1 MKTVWGNRRED
12 KKSVRVEG
20 ATLVMTDGGK
30 DRYPRP
36 PVTGKSFMK
45 FDTGLLLAC
54 SAPP

>member
-30 DRYPRP
+30 DPISQATCYW
-36 PVTGKSFMK
+36 KEFHE
-45 FDTGLLLAC
+45 L
-54 SAPP
+54 